1 MKRERGGFRMLQH
14 EQLVQ
19 ELVHDS
25 YHSKRK
31 LPEPT
36 RCPDCGAVYRRGR
49 WGWGRAP
56 EGAHQARC
64 PACRRIRDRFPA
76 GYVTLSGPFFE
87 EHRDEVLH
95 RVRRCEGAERADHPI
110 ERIMAIERERGR
122 TVVTT
127 TDSHLA
133 RRIGLALRRAYKGEL
148 AFRYNKEDNLLRIS
162 WSR

>member
-14 EQLVQ
+14 EQLMQ

-31 LPEPT
+31 LPEPA

-49 WGWGRAP
+49 WGWGRAAAD
-56 EGAHQARC
+56 AHAARC

-76 GYVTLSGPFFE
+76 GYVALSGRFFE
-87 EHRDEVLH
+87 ARRNEVLH
-95 RVRRCEGAERADHPI
+95 RVRSCEGAERADHPL
-110 ERIMAIERERGR
+110 ERIMAIEAQRGS
-122 TVVTT
+122 TLVTT
-127 TDSHLA
+127 TDAHLA
-133 RRIGLALRRAYKGEL
+133 RRIGLALHRAYKGEL
-148 AFRYNKEDNLLRIS
+148 EFRYNKEDNLLRVS